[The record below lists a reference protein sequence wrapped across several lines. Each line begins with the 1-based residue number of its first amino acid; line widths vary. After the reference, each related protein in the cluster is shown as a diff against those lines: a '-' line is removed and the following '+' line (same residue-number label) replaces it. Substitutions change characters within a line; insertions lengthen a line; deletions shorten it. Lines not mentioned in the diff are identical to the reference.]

1 MYKDL
6 KRVSLFFFILFFL
19 SLGSETPSAA
29 GLPPFRIVID
39 PGHGGRDEGA
49 TYKKGSLLVREKDM
63 TLKIAQEVQSILLK
77 QGYAVTLT
85 RNEDRELSL
94 PARTALANQ
103 LKAQLFISIHMNQSF
118 NDQAEGIET
127 FIMNHT
133 SDASSRRLARLE
145 NSVLSPA
152 DQSQYASSDV
162 ALILKDL
169 RLDSNLGESK
179 RLACLVQN
187 KLVTATSQRLE
198 FKKRDR
204 GVKEGLFYVLL
215 GADMPSVLVE
225 AGFLNHR
232 WDRALVLSH
241 SGQHLIGEAISQA
254 VDTFART
261 QKKNTFALSHFQNC
275 HIK

>member
-1 MYKDL
+1 MFKEL
-6 KRVSLFFFILFFL
+6 RNFLILTPAFLCLFAQ
-19 SLGSETPSAA
+19 SSAQA

-49 TYKKGSLLVREKDM
+49 TYQRGTLLVREKDM
-63 TLKIAQEVQSILLK
+63 TLRIAQEAQRILLK
-77 QGYAVTLT
+77 KGYSVTLT
-85 RNEDRELSL
+85 RNEDKELSL
-94 PARTALANQ
+94 PSRTALANQ
-103 LKAQLFISIHMNQSF
+103 LKAHLFISIHMNQSQ
-118 NDQAEGIET
+118 NEQAQGIET
-127 FIMNHT
+127 YIMNHT

-145 NSVLSPA
+145 NSVLSPS
-152 DQSQYASSDV
+152 DQSSFSSSDV

-187 KLVTATSQRLE
+187 QLVTATSQRLE
-198 FKKRDR
+198 LKRRDR

-232 WDRALVLSH
+232 WDRALALSS
-241 SGQHLIGEAISQA
+241 SGQRLLGEAISQA

-261 QKKNTFALSHFQNC
+261 QKRSHLALSHFQNC
-275 HIK
+275 KVK